1 MDRSMR
7 PARLLLLVLAL
18 GGLVTAVASSPAVAV
33 GTDPGL
39 SQQWGLRQIG
49 APAAWS
55 TSVGAGVP
63 IAVIDTG
70 IELGHED
77 LRDQI
82 GAAVTCVGTGGDPA
96 KCKVGGEDIA
106 GHGSHVAGI
115 AAAAAND
122 AGISG
127 VAPGARLIAVRV
139 FTATESTDPVTGKKS
154 TTYGAN
160 TDDINAG
167 IRWTIRN
174 VAGKGAINLSIGDD
188 FPIALGSAGFADGV
202 EEAWAAGWVPVL
214 AAGNESNLFGL
225 NGEEYGDLDA
235 MVVGATGPD
244 GEVADYS
251 SPIGS
256 AKWGLVAPGGNAH
269 GSSDGKKGACQNEPA
284 RCVLSTYKGGQYGL
298 LQGTSMATPHVA
310 GAVALVMSAGLDN
323 AAAVQRLLGAVDHT
337 RDCGGGCK
345 GRLDVAKAVA
355 GLPAAGGG
363 AATTAAS
370 APGTAAPTTGAPAS
384 SSGAGVRRGT
394 TTTAAPLAA
403 APVPDAT
410 AASGPGSDASTP
422 PSTDPAPPPPDDDG
436 VVGLSVAEA
445 ARRSSSSA
453 DEDHGVDGVPIGL
466 AVLALAGAGAT
477 TLVAW
482 RRRWG
487 AAA

>member
-1 MDRSMR
+1 MRRSR
-7 PARLLLLVLAL
+7 RSLLPLAFATL
-18 GGLVTAVASSPAVAV
+18 AALATSTAVAV

-39 SQQWGLRQIG
+39 PQQWALRQIG

-63 IAVIDTG
+63 IAIIDTG
-70 IELGHED
+70 VELNHED
-77 LRDQI
+77 LRSQI
-82 GAAVTCVGTGGDPA
+82 TAAVTCVDTRGDPS
-96 KCKVGGEDIA
+96 KCRADGADIA

-127 VAPGARLIAVRV
+127 VAPGARIVAVRV
-139 FTATESTDPVTGKKS
+139 FKPTNDPVNGPGF
-154 TTYGAN
+154 GAN

-167 IRWTIRN
+167 IRWAIRN

-188 FPIALGSAGFADGV
+188 FPIALGSAGFEDGV

-225 NGEEYGDLDA
+225 NGEEYGNLDA

-251 SPIGS
+251 SPLGN

-269 GSSDGKKGACQNEPA
+269 SSTSKGACQNEPG
-284 RCVLSTYKGGQYGL
+284 RCVLSTYKGGEYAL

-310 GAVALVMSAGLDN
+310 GAVALVMSTGLNN
-323 AAAVQRLLGAVDHT
+323 AAAVQRILGTANHS

-355 GLPAAGGG
+355 GLAPSGGG
-363 AATTAAS
+363 GTPTSAPPGPTDATPTTSAPSSSPSSTPTPGGRRTTMPPTTRTATPLATVATEPSGETTA
-370 APGTAAPTTGAPAS
+370 PPPTM
-384 SSGAGVRRGT
+384 
-394 TTTAAPLAA
+394 L
-403 APVPDAT
+403 
-410 AASGPGSDASTP
+410 
-422 PSTDPAPPPPDDDG
+422 APPPPDGDG

-445 ARRSSSSA
+445 ADQSDDDTDDRAR
-453 DEDHGVDGVPIGL
+453 VPEESIAL
-466 AVLALAGAGAT
+466 AVVALAAVAGAT
-477 TLVAW
+477 GVKAW
-482 RRRWG
+482 RRREDAFG
-487 AAA
+487 